1 MDGVIVVDKP
11 EGWTSHDVV
20 GKMRSIVSGKS
31 RSIVGE
37 TPPGTRDVV
46 EATPRSIVSE
56 TPLGTRDV
64 VEATPPDIVAATPTG
79 AIGEKL
85 PRAPKT
91 KVGHLGTLDP
101 IATGVLPL
109 VIGHATRLAQFYTH
123 SDKIYE
129 GVVRFGWATNTY
141 DRAGEP
147 LSERRELQIDAE
159 ELERHLGKFRGKF
172 MQTPPPVSAKKV
184 DGRRAYELARKDIAV
199 ELAPV
204 EIEVYELTVLAIDG
218 ADVRIRA
225 HCSGG
230 TYMRSI
236 AHDLGQSL
244 GCGAHL
250 AELRR
255 LASGEFKIEQ
265 ARTIAQLESL
275 AATGVAHGQVGLLDA
290 LVPASQMMPAFPTV
304 FVDSLTA
311 AQIRNGRNFPASPFR
326 SQPASQYVK
335 AVTREGQLV
344 AVGEAVLP
352 NVYHPL
358 VVL

>member
-20 GKMRSIVSGKS
+20 GKMR
-31 RSIVGE
+31 R
-37 TPPGTRDVV
+37 
-46 EATPRSIVSE
+46 
-56 TPLGTRDV
+56 
-64 VEATPPDIVAATPTG
+64 VA
-79 AIGEKL
+79 
-85 PRAPKT
+85 KT
-91 KVGHLGTLDP
+91 KKIGHLGTLDP

-109 VIGHATRLAQFYTH
+109 VIGRATRLSQFYTR

-129 GVVRFGWATNTY
+129 GVMRFGWSTTTY

-147 LSERRELQIDAE
+147 TSHRVEYSVDGDALTE
-159 ELERHLGKFRGKF
+159 ALGRFRGEIL
-172 MQTPPPVSAKKV
+172 QTPPAVSAKKV
-184 DGRRAYELARKDIAV
+184 EGRRAYELARQAVAV

-204 EIEVYELTVLAIDG
+204 PVEVYDITVLEAAG
-218 ADVRIRA
+218 AEARVRI

-236 AHDLGQSL
+236 AHDVGQAL

-255 LASGEFKIEQ
+255 LASGEFEIAQ

-275 AATGVAHGQVGLLDA
+275 AAEERLLEA
-290 LVPASQMMPAFPTV
+290 LVPAAEMLPGMPTV
-304 FVDSLTA
+304 FVDDVTIT
-311 AQIRNGRNFPASPFR
+311 QIRNGRNFPASPFR
-326 SQPASQYVK
+326 SQPASRRVK
-335 AVTREGQLV
+335 AVSRTGELV
-344 AVGEAVLP
+344 AIGEAVLP
-352 NVYHPL
+352 NLYHPA